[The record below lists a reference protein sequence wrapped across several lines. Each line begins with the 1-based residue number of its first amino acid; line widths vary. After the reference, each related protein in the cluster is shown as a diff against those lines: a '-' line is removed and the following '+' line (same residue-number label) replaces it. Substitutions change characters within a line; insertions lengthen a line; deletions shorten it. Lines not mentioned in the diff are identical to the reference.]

1 MIAAISSV
9 GKWLISEL
17 DCKNNLDFFVDFLHK
32 LEKWIVFDLKMKL
45 NETIIIIMDNSS
57 IHKSKK
63 TLDFIRKRKAFYSF
77 LPAYSPEVAPIE
89 LLFNVIKRRLTKNKR
104 YNIINLSGE
113 DVMNKIREI
122 LASVSRAEILRFWR
136 KACSKLLMFLHE

>member
-17 DCKNNLDFFVDFLHK
+17 NCKNNSDFFVDFLHK

-45 NETIIIIMDNSS
+45 NETIIIMDNSS

-63 TLDFIRKRKAFYSF
+63 TLDFIRKSKAFYSF

-104 YNIINLSGE
+104 DNIINLSGE
-113 DVMNKIREI
+113 DAMKEIREI
-122 LASVSRAEILRFWR
+122 LASVSGAEILRFWR
-136 KACSKLLMFLHE
+136 KSFFKLLMFLHE